1 MRLLHNDIMN
11 AHAMVNSPSR
21 PNRAS
26 KDHFNFRKLHTVR
39 RSEKVV
45 DGSEADVPLARLKK
59 RLGYRQADCRGGEPL
74 TPDEPRWFRSTVQRI
89 AAILAIGPRLADL
102 YSAASE
108 DASAA
113 AELWIER

>member
-1 MRLLHNDIMN
+1 VKLMFS
-11 AHAMVNSPSR
+11 SP
-21 PNRAS
+21 
-26 KDHFNFRKLHTVR
+26 V
-39 RSEKVV
+39 
-45 DGSEADVPLARLKK
+45 LKK
-59 RLGYRQADCRGGEPL
+59 WLGYRQADCRGGEPL